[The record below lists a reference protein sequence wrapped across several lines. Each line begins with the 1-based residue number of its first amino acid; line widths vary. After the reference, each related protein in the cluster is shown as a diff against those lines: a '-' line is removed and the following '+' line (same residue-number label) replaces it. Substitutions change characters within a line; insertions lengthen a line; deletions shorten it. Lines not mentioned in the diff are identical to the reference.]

1 MKVLSLINKKR
12 KISVLKIYKKNP
24 KKYGLNKKVIKNL
37 LNFEAKEIFIKEDKN
52 TQITTVSL
60 KKLKKQFQK
69 RSKKY
74 DV

>member
-60 KKLKKQFQK
+60 KKLKKTI
-69 RSKKY
+69 SKKE
-74 DV
+74 